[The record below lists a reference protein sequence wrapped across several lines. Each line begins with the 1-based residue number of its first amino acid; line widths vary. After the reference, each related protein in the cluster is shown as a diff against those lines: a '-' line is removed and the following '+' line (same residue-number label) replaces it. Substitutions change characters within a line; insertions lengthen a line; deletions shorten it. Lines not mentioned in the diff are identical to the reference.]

1 MRRMFIV
8 DDEPKLCE
16 CLAQF
21 FTAKGLAVRFA
32 LSGEEALERL
42 MDEPAEVILLDM
54 RLPDLPGTEVLKR
67 ARELCPGAKIIMVT
81 AVDEEEPQLDAEAY
95 GACGYIRKPFDFSD
109 STWGEVLRTDRD
121 A

>member
-1 MRRMFIV
+1 MRRMLIV
-8 DDEPKLCE
+8 EDEPKLCE

-67 ARELCPGAKIIMVT
+67 AKELCPGARIIMVT
-81 AVDEEEPQLDAEAY
+81 AAYDEEPQLDAQAH
-95 GACGYIRKPFDFSD
+95 GACGYVLKPFDFSD
-109 STWGEVLRTDRD
+109 ETWAEALRTDRD